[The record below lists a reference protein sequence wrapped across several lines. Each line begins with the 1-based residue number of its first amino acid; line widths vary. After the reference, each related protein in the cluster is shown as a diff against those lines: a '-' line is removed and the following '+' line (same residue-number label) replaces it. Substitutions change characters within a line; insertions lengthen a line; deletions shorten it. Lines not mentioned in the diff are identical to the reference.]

1 MQTSLFT
8 VRIEYSAASYNSAF
22 IVQRIDSIRR
32 LGSMEVCAQLRKMP
46 KVRGGMQAARRLRGK
61 QKPEQEEKVKCCAH
75 WENEPFNN
83 FTCGHGTCGPCI
95 VGSLKGTCG
104 GTIYTSCSQCRRQY
118 DFDPDGPHSFPLKH
132 LFADFVP
139 SHSKTLDACCSKT
152 LVVAHLPC
160 EHGCYGCIDSD
171 IRIMKA

>member
-1 MQTSLFT
+1 
-8 VRIEYSAASYNSAF
+8 
-22 IVQRIDSIRR
+22 
-32 LGSMEVCAQLRKMP
+32 MP
-46 KVRGGMQAARRLRGK
+46 NVRGGKQAARRLRGK
-61 QKPEQEEKVKCCAH
+61 QKPKQNAEKVKCCVPH
-75 WENEPFNN
+75 CENDAFD
-83 FTCGHGTCGPCI
+83 TMKCGHGTCGPCI

-132 LFADFVP
+132 LFAEFVP

-160 EHGCYGCIDSD
+160 EHGCYGCIDSE
-171 IRIMKA
+171 IRTFNA

>member
-1 MQTSLFT
+1 
-8 VRIEYSAASYNSAF
+8 
-22 IVQRIDSIRR
+22 
-32 LGSMEVCAQLRKMP
+32 MP
-46 KVRGGMQAARRLRGK
+46 KGGKQARRLRGK
-61 QKPEQEEKVKCCAH
+61 QKPEENAEQEQTAKCCVPH
-75 WENEPFNN
+75 CENDALIPFK
-83 FTCGHGTCGPCI
+83 CGHKHCGPCI

-132 LFADFVP
+132 LFAEFVP

-160 EHGCYGCIDSD
+160 EHGCYGCIDSE
-171 IRIMKA
+171 IRTFNA

>member
-95 VGSLKGTCG
+95 VGSLKATCEHWN
-104 GTIYTSCSQCRRQY
+104 IYFSCSQCRRMIRTENE
-118 DFDPDGPHSFPLKH
+118 PLKF
-132 LFADFVP
+132 LFAEFVP
-139 SHSKTLDACCSKT
+139 SHSKTVDACCGKRF
-152 LVVAHLPC
+152 VVAHLPC
-160 EHGCYGCIDSD
+160 EFGCYDCIDSK
-171 IRIMKA
+171 IRGLEM